1 MVQEIDKIQK
11 DNIQK
16 IDKDCFILQV
26 LKRLFKNKLALAG
39 GIVVLLFLIVGCL
52 APVIA
57 PHDPLEVNVS
67 IRLQVA
73 FFSRILAGNRSSGTM
88 YFITF
93 TIWCADHF
101 IKLLSCFGG
110 NIAYWYS
117 SRAHFRILRWLD

>member
-57 PHDPLEVNVS
+57 PHYPLEVNVS
-67 IRLQVA
+67 IRLQGPSQEYWLHKVQ
-73 FFSRILAGNRSSGTM
+73 SSESMERDSTES
-88 YFITF
+88 
-93 TIWCADHF
+93 
-101 IKLLSCFGG
+101 K
-110 NIAYWYS
+110 
-117 SRAHFRILRWLD
+117 

>member
-52 APVIA
+52 APVLLKNTGWEQIIWDDVFY
-57 PHDPLEVNVS
+57 HVYYMVRRPL
-67 IRLQVA
+67 
-73 FFSRILAGNRSSGTM
+73 
-88 YFITF
+88 Y
-93 TIWCADHF
+93 
-101 IKLLSCFGG
+101 
-110 NIAYWYS
+110 
-117 SRAHFRILRWLD
+117 

>member
-67 IRLQVA
+67 IRLQGP
-73 FFSRILAGNRSSGTM
+73 SQEYWLGT
-88 YFITF
+88 
-93 TIWCADHF
+93 DH
-101 IKLLSCFGG
+101 
-110 NIAYWYS
+110 
-117 SRAHFRILRWLD
+117 LDDVFYHVYYMVRRPLY